1 MTNAS
6 VNIKFAGTDDVVI
19 LDNNYKVK
27 ASPTTINVE
36 QSNTNSVHSNS
47 CKKCIMCSK
56 DIEETSSNTLTP
68 QVQPS
73 PVRNQPQPQPLGSF

>member
-36 QSNTNSVHSNS
+36 
-47 CKKCIMCSK
+47 
-56 DIEETSSNTLTP
+56 
-68 QVQPS
+68 
-73 PVRNQPQPQPLGSF
+73 

>member
-6 VNIKFAGTDDVVI
+6 VKLKFAGTDDVVI

-36 QSNTNSVHSNS
+36 
-47 CKKCIMCSK
+47 
-56 DIEETSSNTLTP
+56 
-68 QVQPS
+68 
-73 PVRNQPQPQPLGSF
+73 